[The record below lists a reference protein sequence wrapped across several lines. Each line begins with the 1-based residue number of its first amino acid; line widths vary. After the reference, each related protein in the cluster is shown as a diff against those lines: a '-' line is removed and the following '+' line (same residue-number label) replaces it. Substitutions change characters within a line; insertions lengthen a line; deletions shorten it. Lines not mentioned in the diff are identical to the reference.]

1 MVNMKNLW
9 SSLVLVAGV
18 SLFSAQQ
25 TRNVGEF
32 NSLKVYDRIPVE
44 LVQASKAKV
53 EVLGSNET
61 DVEVV
66 NKNGELKIRM
76 TASKIMQGSDT
87 KVVVYYENLNDIQA
101 SQGATISSNDKVKSS
116 MLKLTANEG
125 SKINLEVNADRLNA
139 KGNSGGEILVS
150 GKSKSQDIVMNS
162 GAKFNG
168 SQLQSSNATVASNA
182 GGEVQVYAS
191 ESISA
196 TTRAGGRIDVYGDPD
211 DRNVK
216 KVVGGTINFK

>member
-44 LVQASKAKV
+44 LVQSSKAKV

-211 DRNVK
+211 DRKVK

>member
-1 MVNMKNLW
+1 MKNLW
-9 SSLVLVAGV
+9 SSLLLVAGV
-18 SLFSAQQ
+18 SFFSAQQ

-44 LVQASKAKV
+44 LVSSNKPKV

-76 TASKIMQGSDT
+76 TATKLMQGTDT
-87 KVVVYYENLNDIQA
+87 KVIVYFENLNDIQA
-101 SQGATISSNDKVKSS
+101 SQGAVVSSSDQVKAT

-125 SKINLEVNADRLNA
+125 SRINLQINTDRLNA

-150 GKSKSQDIVMNS
+150 GKSKSQDIIMNS

-168 SQLQSSNATVASNA
+168 TQLRSDNATVASNA

-191 ESISA
+191 ESVSA
-196 TTRAGGRIDVYGDPD
+196 TTRAGGRIDVYGDPE

-216 KVVGGTINFK
+216 KIVGGTINFK

>member
-1 MVNMKNLW
+1 MKNLW

-44 LVQASKAKV
+44 LVQSSKAKV

-76 TASKIMQGSDT
+76 TASKIMQGSET

-101 SQGATISSNDKVKSS
+101 SQGAMISSNDKVKSS